1 MKHVSIIIPVLNEEK
16 ILESSLNSLQIL
28 RKNNCEIIV
37 VDGGSSDRSPE
48 IAIPRVDKFLVSR
61 PGRAHQMNFGAEHSR
76 GKILVFLHADSQIS
90 TQAISQ
96 MVEKTDNLNY
106 FWGWFRLTFDNSS
119 PVLLLVSFFM
129 MLRAKIT
136 KICTGD
142 QTFFISSKLFK
153 SVGGFP
159 SIPIMEDVAMS
170 KTLRVLVTPIQ
181 LRIKTLSSARRWK
194 QEGVYRT
201 IVFMWYLRLLYWLGV
216 SPNKLV
222 EKYYPKKIE
231 KGAAEKSQ
239 VAYKYS
245 NIDILLFARLP
256 VLGKV
261 KTRLRDA
268 LPETKI
274 LALYEAMFKRVASL
288 LDESKLAQVQ
298 LWLDT
303 DSASANEFVL
313 DLSESFKMNEQVGR
327 DLGEKMNFAINESL
341 ASKNSKCALLI
352 GSDCP
357 AITYD
362 YLNKALR
369 LLSGGT
375 ELVLGPAEDGG
386 YVLIG
391 VNKSYPELFQ
401 GIKWGGDEVLEK
413 TIQKAKNIG
422 VDYVCLES
430 LWDVDR
436 PDDLGR
442 LSELEPNLD
451 WVN

>member
-16 ILESSLNSLQIL
+16 ILETSLNSLQIL

-48 IAIPRVDKFLVSR
+48 IAIPRVDKFLVTR
-61 PGRAHQMNFGAEHSR
+61 PGRSHQMNFGAEHSR

-90 TQAISQ
+90 SQAISQ
-96 MVEKTDNLNY
+96 MIEKTDSLNY

-119 PVLLLVSFFM
+119 PVFFLVSFFM

-142 QTFFISSKLFK
+142 QTFFISSKLFN

-170 KTLRVLVTPIQ
+170 KTLRVNVAPIQ
-181 LRIKTLSSARRWK
+181 LRIKTLSSARRWE

-222 EKYYPKKIE
+222 AKYYPKKIE
-231 KGAAEKSQ
+231 KGAVEKSK

-274 LALYEAMFKRVASL
+274 LALYEAMFKRIASL

-298 LWLDT
+298 LWLDN
-303 DSASANEFVL
+303 D
-313 DLSESFKMNEQVGR
+313 
-327 DLGEKMNFAINESL
+327 
-341 ASKNSKCALLI
+341 
-352 GSDCP
+352 
-357 AITYD
+357 
-362 YLNKALR
+362 
-369 LLSGGT
+369 
-375 ELVLGPAEDGG
+375 
-386 YVLIG
+386 
-391 VNKSYPELFQ
+391 
-401 GIKWGGDEVLEK
+401 
-413 TIQKAKNIG
+413 
-422 VDYVCLES
+422 
-430 LWDVDR
+430 
-436 PDDLGR
+436 
-442 LSELEPNLD
+442 
-451 WVN
+451 

>member
-1 MKHVSIIIPVLNEEK
+1 MNEEET
-16 ILESSLNSLQIL
+16 LLSNLNSLQIL
-28 RKNNCEIIV
+28 RSNQCEIIV
-37 VDGGSSDRSPE
+37 VDGGSTDRSVE
-48 IAIPRVDKFLVSR
+48 IARPLVDRLLVT
-61 PGRAHQMNFGAEHSR
+61 GRGRSLQMNFGAEKSR
-76 GKILVFLHADSQIS
+76 GEVLVFLHADSRIS
-90 TQAISQ
+90 MDAISQ
-96 MVEKTDNLNY
+96 LSEDTRSLND

-119 PVLLLVSFFM
+119 PVFFLVSFFM

-142 QTFFISSKLFK
+142 QTFFISSKLFN

-170 KTLRVLVTPIQ
+170 KTLRVHVAPIQ
-181 LRIKTLSSARRWK
+181 LKIKTLSSARRWE

-201 IVFMWYLRLLYWLGV
+201 IVFMWYLRFLYWLGV

-222 EKYYPKKIE
+222 AKYYPKKKA
-231 KGAAEKSQ
+231 KGVVEKSQ

-288 LDESKLAQVQ
+288 LDESNLAQVQ

-313 DLSESFKMNEQVGR
+313 NLSENFKMNEQVGR

-413 TIQKAKNIG
+413 TIQKAKKIG
-422 VDYVCLES
+422 VDYVCLEP